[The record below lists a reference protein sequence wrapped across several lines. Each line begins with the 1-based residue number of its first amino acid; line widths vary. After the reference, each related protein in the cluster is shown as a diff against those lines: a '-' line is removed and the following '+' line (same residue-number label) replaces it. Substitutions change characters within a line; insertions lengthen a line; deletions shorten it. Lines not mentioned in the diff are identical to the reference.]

1 MLRTTI
7 AAIAILLAP
16 GLRAGRAEDFR
27 SQWASSPDRVW
38 IGPSYWA
45 NRLQD
50 WRLEEGVVRCVETR
64 GNFPLRTL
72 FLLTREVGERAAG
85 FSVSV
90 EIRADRWGT
99 GAGGFAGILLGAGS
113 DEIDYRLSA
122 QVHHRPAP
130 DGGLLVV
137 VDAAG
142 GVALRDNTI
151 SAGGGAGQW
160 SIGGPL
166 REGDA
171 PQIEPAQR
179 TGDGAP
185 QNAWQRLTVR
195 AGKAHDG
202 WTLRAE
208 LADADS
214 GAILRSAQWSG
225 LAQEHI
231 DGLTALVASGGPGWS
246 FRDWT
251 VSGPRI
257 RANTGRLFGPVLGT
271 QHTVSGGTLKVTAQ
285 MGPLGPGDTRTA
297 TLEMQGTDGWIDV
310 ETAEL
315 DPDARTFTFRVDG
328 WDTSRDITCA
338 VRYELAGGCEVAGP
352 FHFGKLIRAEPT
364 DGELVLASLNCTKHY
379 TGGLQWN
386 HDGMW
391 FPHAETAAHV
401 RSTKPDLLFFA
412 GDQIYEGDL
421 DPVDARTDD
430 IAILDY
436 LYKWYRFVWSFR
448 GLMANTPTVT
458 IPDDHD
464 VYHGNLWGAGGRKAQ
479 RRDGLTAQDAG
490 GYKMPARFVNVV
502 HRTQTSHLPDP
513 VDPAPAQQGISVYF
527 TRLDWGGASFGIL
540 SDRQFKDSASVLV
553 PEGNVVNGWFQ
564 DPDFDPR
571 DADVEG
577 APLLGERQERFL
589 EQWGE
594 DYSNDV
600 WIKIALSQT
609 PFANVATIPEDA
621 TSGGVIPGLPYF
633 EGDVYPEG
641 YKLAADTD
649 SGGWPQSGRDR
660 AVRLLRRALAIH
672 LAGDQHLG
680 SLIEYGAD
688 GFRDGGYA
696 FTSPAIA
703 NTWPRR
709 FFPPES
715 GANREPGA
723 PKYTGDFIDGF
734 GNLMTVHAIANPMR
748 SGREPSAL
756 YDRAPGFGIVR
767 LDRASRTITFECW
780 PRWADPADPDAEQY
794 RGWPVTIHQFDNAGP
809 APNGY
814 LAPVTVAGM
823 DEPVVQVVDQA
834 TGEIMYTMRA
844 PGPGFAPPVFAEGLY
859 TVWAGEPGTEQW
871 AAVRDQRPS
880 PQGR

>member
-1 MLRTTI
+1 MARCALLITLLIAI
-7 AAIAILLAP
+7 AAAP
-16 GLRAGRAEDFR
+16 APADDFE
-27 SQWASSPDRVW
+27 SGWDAAPDRVW

-50 WRLEEGVVRCVETR
+50 WRLEGGVVRCVETR
-64 GNFPLRTL
+64 ASFPLRTL
-72 FLLTREVGERAAG
+72 FLLTRQIGERATG

-90 EIRADRWGT
+90 EIRAERWGA

-113 DEIDYRLSA
+113 DAIDYRLSA

-130 DGGLLVV
+130 DGGLLAVV
-137 VDAAG
+137 GDG
-142 GVALRDNTI
+142 GRLGLRDNTI
-151 SAGGGAGQW
+151 SAGGDGQW

-179 TGDGAP
+179 TGDVAP
-185 QNAWQRLTVR
+185 QGAWQRLTVR
-195 AGKAHDG
+195 ASKAHLG
-202 WTLRAE
+202 WTLHAE
-208 LADADS
+208 LADVES
-214 GAILRSAQWSG
+214 GAIVGSAQWSG
-225 LAQEHI
+225 LAQEQI

-246 FRDWT
+246 FRNWSVT
-251 VSGPRI
+251 GPDVTTSI
-257 RANTGRLFGPVLGT
+257 GRSFGPILGT
-271 QHTVSGGTLKVTAQ
+271 QYTVSRGTLKLTAQ
-285 MGPLGPGDTRTA
+285 MPPLGPEDNRTA
-297 TLEMQGTDGWIDV
+297 SLLVQGDRGWLEV
-310 ETAEL
+310 AAAEL
-315 DPDARTFTFRVDG
+315 DPDACTFSFRVED
-328 WDTSRDITCA
+328 WDTSRDIPCI
-338 VRYELAGGCEVAGP
+338 VRYEPTGPSELLSPVNAGA
-352 FHFGKLIRAEPT
+352 LIRAEPT
-364 DGELVLASLNCTKHY
+364 DGELVIASLNCAKHY
-379 TGGLQWN
+379 TGGLRWN

-401 RSTKPDLLFFA
+401 KSAEPDLVFFA
-412 GDQIYEGDL
+412 GDQLYEGDL

-464 VYHGNLWGAGGRKAQ
+464 VYHGNLWGAGGRRAQ
-479 RRDGLTAQDAG
+479 QRDGLTAQDAG
-490 GYKMPARFVNVV
+490 GYKMSPRFVNVV

-513 VDPAPAQQGISVYF
+513 VDPAPSLQGISVYF
-527 TRLDWGGASFGIL
+527 TRLDWGGASFAIL
-540 SDRQFKDSASVLV
+540 SDRQFKGSASVLV

-564 DPDFDPR
+564 NPEFDPR

-577 APLLGERQERFL
+577 APLLGARQERFL

-594 DYSNDV
+594 DYSGDI
-600 WIKIALSQT
+600 WIKVALSQS
-609 PFANVATIPEDA
+609 PFANVATIPQDA
-621 TSGGVIPGLPYF
+621 TSGNVIPSLPYF

-649 SGGWPQSGRDR
+649 SNGWPQSARNR

-688 GFRDGGYA
+688 EFRDGGYA

-709 FFPPES
+709 FFPADG

-734 GNLMTVHAIANPMR
+734 GNLMTVHAIANPLR

-767 LDRASRTITFECW
+767 LDRASRTTTFECW
-780 PRWADPADPDAEQY
+780 PRWADPADPGAEQY
-794 RGWPVTIHQFDNAGP
+794 RGWPRTVHQLDNAGP
-809 APNGY
+809 APVGY
-814 LAPVTVAGM
+814 LAPVTVAGVA
-823 DEPVVQVVDQA
+823 EPVIQVVDQA
-834 TGEIMYTMRA
+834 TGEIVYTMRA
-844 PGPGFAPPVFAEGLY
+844 PRPGFAPPVFADGVY
-859 TVWAGEPGTEQW
+859 TVWAGEPGTVRW
-871 AAVRDQRPS
+871 SAAADQRPAAAS
-880 PQGR
+880 RR